1 MRIVVE
7 NGNVCSLRKRN
18 ALGSAFYQLVNRFYL
33 FLKYSFL
40 LFVLFFLASH
50 ETANPKLGS
59 TNIEF
64 YSVTFRNAILSH
76 DINAGVR
83 NIFDERNY
91 APIWTINFDINTS
104 YRELEDLLTHS
115 YSYGLLPSFYHQNK
129 LKKLE
134 QLMSSSEDEKN
145 KLNYRIEFEKTATQ
159 AMLLFSQHIFM
170 GIGNTDTSA
179 SSQAFIQHL
188 PSYLNEQIEQGTLR
202 EGILKLQPDNSPY
215 RRLQS
220 ALARYMSSA
229 VSDTIMY
236 TSEEIKTNRDLQVKR
251 LILQGFLD
259 KSFAEDSL
267 AFHSAL
273 RNFQRFHG
281 LKITG
286 ELNKETLEVLS
297 KNTKDNFYKI
307 ALNLDRIRKDELK
320 NSDYVLINIPEY
332 KLQYYDNQ
340 GNCSEFNVIVGKEKT
355 PTPIV
360 TSQVE
365 MIVANPHWT
374 VPQSISRNELIPL
387 IKKDSLYLQR
397 NGFTL
402 VDNKNNPVD
411 MSSINWN
418 EVNPEE
424 FNYWFRQIKRDNA
437 LGIVKFLFPNEYAV
451 YLHDTPSKYLF
462 NKKARA
468 FSHGCIRLQDPVK
481 FAKILAKGYISDKEG
496 IDIENVIEN
505 KEREIV
511 KLDTPLPIY
520 IRYYSCS
527 ADSAGD
533 IYFHPDI
540 YSLDESSIEQLFGN
554 TTWN

>member
-1 MRIVVE
+1 
-7 NGNVCSLRKRN
+7 
-18 ALGSAFYQLVNRFYL
+18 
-33 FLKYSFL
+33 
-40 LFVLFFLASH
+40 
-50 ETANPKLGS
+50 
-59 TNIEF
+59 
-64 YSVTFRNAILSH
+64 
-76 DINAGVR
+76 
-83 NIFDERNY
+83 
-91 APIWTINFDINTS
+91 
-104 YRELEDLLTHS
+104 
-115 YSYGLLPSFYHQNK
+115 
-129 LKKLE
+129 
-134 QLMSSSEDEKN
+134 
-145 KLNYRIEFEKTATQ
+145 
-159 AMLLFSQHIFM
+159 MLLFSQHIFM
-170 GIGNTDTSA
+170 GIGNTDTSV
-179 SSQAFIQHL
+179 SCQAFIQHL

-202 EGILKLQPDNSPY
+202 EGILKLQPDNRPY

-229 VSDTIMY
+229 VSDTMMY
-236 TSEEIKTNRDLQVKR
+236 TSEEIKSNRDLQVKR

-259 KSFAEDSL
+259 ESFAGDSL

-273 RNFQRFHG
+273 RNFQRFHE
-281 LKITG
+281 LEITG
-286 ELNKETLEVLS
+286 ELNKETLGMLS
-297 KNTKDNFYKI
+297 KNTRDNFYRI

-340 GNCSEFNVIVGKEKT
+340 GNCSEFNVIVGKEET
-355 PTPIV
+355 PTPII

-397 NGFTL
+397 NGFIL

-411 MSSINWN
+411 MTNINWN

-424 FNYWFRQIKRDNA
+424 FNYWFRQTKRDNA
-437 LGIVKFLFPNEYAV
+437 LGIIKFLFPNEHAV

-468 FSHGCIRLQDPVK
+468 LSHGCIRLQDPVK
-481 FAKILAKGYISDKEG
+481 FAQILAKGYISDKER

-505 KEREIV
+505 KDREIV

-540 YSLDESSIEQLFGN
+540 YSLDESAIEHLFGN

>member
-1 MRIVVE
+1 MKIVVE
-7 NGNVCSLRKRN
+7 NGNVCCLRKRYEQGFTLN
-18 ALGSAFYQLVNRFYL
+18 QIVNRFYL

-40 LFVLFFLASH
+40 VIVLFLLASH

-64 YSVTFRNAILSH
+64 YSVTFRNAILSQ
-76 DINAGVR
+76 DIDAGVR
-83 NIFDERNY
+83 NIFNERNY
-91 APIWTINFDINTS
+91 APIWTINFDINPL
-104 YRELEDLLTHS
+104 YRELEDLLTNS
-115 YSYGLLPSFYHQNK
+115 YSYGLLPSFYHLNK
-129 LKKLE
+129 LKELE
-134 QLMSSSEDEKN
+134 QLMNSSEDEKDR
-145 KLNYRIEFEKTATQ
+145 LNYRIEFEKTATQ
-159 AMLLFSQHIFM
+159 AILLFSQHIYL

-179 SSQAFIQHL
+179 SCQDFIQHL
-188 PSYLNEQIEQGTLR
+188 PSYLNEQIGQGTLR
-202 EGILKLQPDNSPY
+202 EGILKLQPDNRPY

-220 ALARYMSSA
+220 ALAKYMSSA
-229 VSDTIMY
+229 VSDTMMY
-236 TSEEIKTNRDLQVKR
+236 TADELKSSRDLLVKR

-259 KSFAEDSL
+259 KSFKGDSL

-273 RNFQRFHG
+273 RNFQRFHE
-281 LKITG
+281 LEITG
-286 ELNKETLEVLS
+286 ELNKKTLEMLS
-297 KNTKDNFYKI
+297 KNTRDNFYKI
-307 ALNLDRIRKDELK
+307 ALNLDRIRKDAL
-320 NSDYVLINIPEY
+320 NNRDYILINIPEY

-340 GNCSEFNVIVGKEKT
+340 GNCSEFNVIVGKEET

-387 IKKDSLYLQR
+387 IKRDSNYLKR

-402 VDNKNNPVD
+402 VDNKNKPVD
-411 MSSINWN
+411 ITKINWN
-418 EVNPEE
+418 EVNPEK
-424 FNYWFRQIKRDNA
+424 FNYWFRQTKRDNA
-437 LGIVKFLFPNEYAV
+437 LGIVKFLFPNEHAV
-451 YLHDTPSKYLF
+451 YLHDTQSKYLF
-462 NKKARA
+462 NKKVRA

-481 FAKILAKGYISDKEG
+481 FAKMLVTGYNHNENKT
-496 IDIENVIEN
+496 DIEEIIKN
-505 KEREIV
+505 KDREIL

-540 YSLDESSIEQLFGN
+540 YSLDESAIEQLFGN